1 MPLDGRLGSIGEQA
15 PLTVSTISE
24 DRPLYSGF
32 ASASLQS
39 SSSAEPESPN
49 GAGHPIALNVSTP
62 RTQRALTQEG
72 LAVACV
78 MQMSVPPEP
87 RIAGT
92 AHCCFMQNR
101 EVSACI
107 PEIGRH
113 GKEAKRGMC
122 SGGNESARGQGR
134 TAHAVAGAA
143 VQQGR
148 LLRPLNFSRAPSS
161 GPLNLC
167 RRDSS
172 HCCVLRWR

>member
-39 SSSAEPESPN
+39 SSSTEPESPS
-49 GAGHPIALNVSTP
+49 GAGHPTSLNVSTP
-62 RTQRALTQEG
+62 RTKRALTGEG
-72 LAVACV
+72 LAVCLRHANVRASRASHCRHSTLLF
-78 MQMSVPPEP
+78 MLERDLSASGPE
-87 RIAGT
+87 
-92 AHCCFMQNR
+92 
-101 EVSACI
+101 V
-107 PEIGRH
+107 GRH

-122 SGGNESARGQGR
+122 PGGNKAAQGQGR

-148 LLRPLNFSRAPSS
+148 LLRPLNFSRALSS
-161 GPLNLC
+161 GPLELL
-167 RRDSS
+167 RRDPGQ
-172 HCCVLRWR
+172 CCVLRWP